1 MAYGQDEQSY
11 ENPIKTFGGFTT
23 EHMAGALVIGALVFL
38 ILVGRGFRG
47 ISAGGVGVSVR

>member
-11 ENPIKTFGGFTT
+11 DHPVKTFGGFST
-23 EHMAGALVIGALVFL
+23 EHMAGALVIGALAFL

-47 ISAGGVGVSVR
+47 ISAGGASVSIR

>member
-1 MAYGQDEQSY
+1 MAYGQDDMSY
-11 ENPIKTFGGFTT
+11 DNPVKTFGGFST

-47 ISAGGVGVSVR
+47 VSVGGVGVNVR